1 MDRVV
6 RQRVG
11 VAAEE
16 GREGWCYGCDPRALP
31 LVEDGPERIAPPGA
45 TEAVIATD
53 SRADDLHRGV
63 YLPLL
68 GELLA
73 PLAFPAVVAVAIVLR
88 HPRGRLPDLPVPVV
102 LAPAEDELHTVGVQ
116 LLEVGSILQPG
127 LRRTE
132 FSRWRLLSQKS

>member
-1 MDRVV
+1 M

-68 GELLA
+68 GALLA
-73 PLAFPAVVAVAIVLR
+73 PLSFPAVVAVAIVLR
-88 HPRGRLPDLPVPVV
+88 HPRVRFPYLPVPVV
-102 LAPAEDELHTVGVQ
+102 PSPVETELHSVGQQ
-116 LLEVGSILQPG
+116 LLYMATILQPF
-127 LRRTE
+127 LRR
-132 FSRWRLLSQKS
+132 F